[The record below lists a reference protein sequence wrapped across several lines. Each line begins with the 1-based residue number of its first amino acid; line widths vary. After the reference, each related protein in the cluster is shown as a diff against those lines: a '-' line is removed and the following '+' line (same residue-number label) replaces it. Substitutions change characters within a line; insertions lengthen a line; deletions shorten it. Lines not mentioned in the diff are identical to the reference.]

1 VIRVFVEG
9 VGLLGPGLQGW
20 EAARRVLS
28 GEEPFRPAS
37 TIIAASELLPPA
49 ERRRTPVPVKLALAV
64 GQEAFQN
71 AGRDAA
77 CTATVF
83 TSSSG
88 EGETLHQ
95 MCETLASEEREVS
108 PTRFHNSVHNAAAG
122 YWSIATRS
130 REASTSLCAYDASF
144 GAGLIEAVTQ
154 VVSWRKAVAL
164 IAYDQPYPEPLHS
177 ARPLL
182 ASLGA
187 ALVLTPEATGRT
199 SATFEL
205 ELLPGEE
212 KPARMSDSALEELRL
227 GIPAAR
233 ALPLLEALARE
244 TQSDVVLDFLTETRL
259 RVSVSPC

>member
-1 VIRVFVEG
+1 MMRTFVEG

-20 EAARRVLS
+20 EAARRVLA
-28 GEEPFRPAS
+28 GEESFRSAS

-49 ERRRTPVPVKLALAV
+49 ERRRAPVPVKLALAV
-64 GQEAFQN
+64 GQEAFRN

-77 CTATVF
+77 STATVF

-144 GAGLIEAVTQ
+144 GAGLIEAMTQ

-182 ASLGA
+182 ASFGA
-187 ALVLTPEATGRT
+187 ALVLTPEATLRT
-199 SATFEL
+199 RATFDL
-205 ELLPGEE
+205 EFLQGEGE
-212 KPARMSDSALEELRL
+212 PARMSDSALEELRL
-227 GIPAAR
+227 GVPAAR
-233 ALPLLEALARE
+233 ALPLFEALARK
-244 TQSDVVLDFLTETRL
+244 TQRDVVLDFLTETRL
-259 RVSVSPC
+259 RISVSPC

>member
-1 VIRVFVEG
+1 MRVFVEG

-20 EAARRVLS
+20 EAARRVLA
-28 GEEPFRPAS
+28 GEAPFRPAS
-37 TIIAASELLPPA
+37 TVIAASELLPPA

-77 CTATVF
+77 STATVF

-144 GAGLIEAVTQ
+144 GAGLIEAMTQ
-154 VVSWRKAVAL
+154 VVSWHKPVAV

-182 ASLGA
+182 ASFGA

-199 SATFEL
+199 SATFEM
-205 ELLPGEE
+205 EFLPGEE
-212 KPARMSDSALEELRL
+212 KSARMSDSALEELRL

-233 ALPLLEALARE
+233 ALPLLQALARK
-244 TQSDVVLDFLTETRL
+244 TRSRIVLDFLTETRL
-259 RVSVSPC
+259 RVAVSPC

>member
-1 VIRVFVEG
+1 MRVFVEG

-20 EAARRVLS
+20 EAARRVLA
-28 GEEPFRPAS
+28 GEEPFRSVS
-37 TIIAASELLPPA
+37 TIIAASELLPAA

-64 GQEAFQN
+64 GREAFQN

-77 CTATVF
+77 STATVF

-95 MCETLASEEREVS
+95 MCETLASAEREVS

-144 GAGLIEAVTQ
+144 SAGLIEAMTQ
-154 VVSWRKAVAL
+154 VVSWRKPVAL

-182 ASLGA
+182 ASFA
-187 ALVLTPEATGRT
+187 AAFVLTPDATGRT
-199 SATFEL
+199 SASFAL
-205 ELLPGEE
+205 ELLPGEARS
-212 KPARMSDSALEELRL
+212 ARMSDSALEELRL

-233 ALPLLEALARE
+233 ALPLLEALARKA
-244 TQSDVVLDFLTETRL
+244 QGDVVLDFLTETRL
-259 RVSVSPC
+259 RVTVKPC

>member
-1 VIRVFVEG
+1 MRAFVEG

-20 EAARRVLS
+20 EAARRVLT
-28 GEEPFRPAS
+28 GEEPFRSAS

-77 CTATVF
+77 STATVF

-95 MCETLASEEREVS
+95 MCETLASAEREVS

-122 YWSIATRS
+122 YWGIATRS
-130 REASTSLCAYDASF
+130 REPSTSLCAYDSSF
-144 GAGLIEAVTQ
+144 TAGLVEAVTQ
-154 VVSWRKAVAL
+154 VVSWGKPVAL

-177 ARPLL
+177 ARPML
-182 ASLGA
+182 ASFGVA
-187 ALVLTPEATGRT
+187 VVLAPEATRRA
-199 SATFEL
+199 SAALEL
-205 ELLPGEE
+205 EILPGEE
-212 KPARMSDSALEELRL
+212 KPTRMSDSGLEELRL
-227 GIPAAR
+227 GVPAAR
-233 ALPLLEALARE
+233 ALPLLEALARKTE
-244 TQSDVVLDFLTETRL
+244 SEIVLDFPAETCL
-259 RVSVSPC
+259 RVVVIRC

>member
-1 VIRVFVEG
+1 
-9 VGLLGPGLQGW
+9 
-20 EAARRVLS
+20 
-28 GEEPFRPAS
+28 
-37 TIIAASELLPPA
+37 
-49 ERRRTPVPVKLALAV
+49 
-64 GQEAFQN
+64 
-71 AGRDAA
+71 
-77 CTATVF
+77 
-83 TSSSG
+83 
-88 EGETLHQ
+88 

-144 GAGLIEAVTQ
+144 GAGLIEAMTQ

-182 ASLGA
+182 ASFGA

-212 KPARMSDSALEELRL
+212 KPSRMSDSALEELRL

-233 ALPLLEALARE
+233 ALPLLEALARK

-259 RVSVSPC
+259 RVSVNPC